1 MDANSAQPASGRAA
15 LLLVGA
21 GLLLGLAL
29 GAVVF
34 FGLPAWPGTGTEDAR
49 LTATPAPAAVVGIRA
64 PDFTLKDLDGK
75 DVTLSGLAGQVVLI
89 NFWATWCGPCRIEMP
104 ALQRR
109 YEAFKD
115 QGLVVLAVNLDEPIT
130 EVSAFANDFGLTFS
144 VLLDPGASVNDLYRV
159 KGYPSTFIVDREGII
174 NQLRIG
180 SMTERQLDD
189 YLSAV
194 GLEP

>member
-1 MDANSAQPASGRAA
+1 
-15 LLLVGA
+15 
-21 GLLLGLAL
+21 
-29 GAVVF
+29 
-34 FGLPAWPGTGTEDAR
+34 
-49 LTATPAPAAVVGIRA
+49 
-64 PDFTLKDLDGK
+64 
-75 DVTLSGLAGQVVLI
+75 
-89 NFWATWCGPCRIEMP
+89 MP